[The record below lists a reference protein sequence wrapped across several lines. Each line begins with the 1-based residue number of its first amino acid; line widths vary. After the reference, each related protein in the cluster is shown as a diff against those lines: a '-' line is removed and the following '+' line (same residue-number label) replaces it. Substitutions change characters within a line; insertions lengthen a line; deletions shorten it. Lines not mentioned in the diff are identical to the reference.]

1 MLPDPL
7 HPAVVHLP
15 IALAFLIPVLG
26 AAWIPSIGTRTVT
39 GPRAVTNQEIADVLE
54 RVADLLE
61 AQDANRYR
69 VAAYRRAAATVRGHA
84 VSLIELLDEGGVEA
98 LDALPT
104 IGPTIAA
111 HVAELAHRGGLTL
124 IDRLEGEVSPE
135 RLFATIAGIGPELA
149 RRIHRELA
157 VETLEELEQAA
168 HDGRLESVAGFGPR
182 RVRAVREQLAAVLAR
197 ASRHRARRQSWLDA
211 RRTAGALP
219 RPDAATLLAVDAE
232 YRERAAGG
240 RLRRIAPRRF
250 NPERTAWLPILHTE
264 RDGWQI
270 TALFSNTARAH
281 ELGRTG
287 DWVVLFY
294 ERNGDSG
301 QCTVVTETRGPL
313 AGRRVVR
320 GRESECGPPAELRSA
335 GAERSGVRR

>member
-1 MLPDPL
+1 
-7 HPAVVHLP
+7 VT
-15 IALAFLIPVLG
+15 AL
-26 AAWIPSIGTRTVT
+26 
-39 GPRAVTNQEIADVLE
+39 RAVTNREVADLLD

-69 VAAYRRAAATVRGHA
+69 VASYRRAAATARANAKPLVEVLG
-84 VSLIELLDEGGVEA
+84 EGGVEA

-111 HVAELAHRGGLTL
+111 HVAEIAHRGGLTL
-124 IDRLEGEVSPE
+124 LDRLEGEVSPE
-135 RLFATIAGIGPELA
+135 RLFGTVAGIGPELA
-149 RRIHRELA
+149 RRIHLELG
-157 VETLEELEQAA
+157 VESLEELEQAA
-168 HDGRLESVAGFGPR
+168 HDGRLDGVSGFGPR
-182 RVRAVREQLAAVLAR
+182 RVRAVREQLASILGRSA
-197 ASRHRARRQSWLDA
+197 RHRARRRVWLEA
-211 RRTAGALP
+211 SRAAGAEAPP
-219 RPDAATLLAVDAE
+219 RPAVATLLAVDAD

-250 NPERTAWLPILHTE
+250 NPQQTAWLPILHTE
-264 RDGWQI
+264 RDAWQI

-281 ELGRTG
+281 ELGRTD

-320 GRESECGPPAELRSA
+320 GREVECASLA
-335 GAERSGVRR
+335 TAAL